1 MTLSLNCQT
10 ILWPIQHIGHRLGG
24 LLVLERAA
32 LRLPLP
38 RTRSR
43 ELPTV
48 LTNYTSAKIGNKSWP
63 NGRTI
68 FGQIGELE
76 KIICIFVVAIEVI
89 QNGKSV

>member
-1 MTLSLNCQT
+1 MMNQT
-10 ILWPIQHIGHRLGG
+10 IPI
-24 LLVLERAA
+24 LLSTETSSGACVSRAVH
-32 LRLPLP
+32 
-38 RTRSR
+38 SR